1 MDPILHTVIA
11 LAVTY
16 IAYRIGRRSGL
27 ADGIANTINYLT
39 NYDVLT
45 DEDIRKANERFEHE
59 RRGR

>member
-11 LAVTY
+11 LAVIA

-27 ADGIANTINYLT
+27 ASGIANTINYLT

-45 DEDIRKANERFEHE
+45 NEDIKTANERFENE